1 MDRSDDAARFE
12 ATVQVKL
19 ARLEDDVKELR
30 AAKADANDLQRAFDD
45 IGAVKRLL
53 MGLLTSII
61 IASVT
66 ALFALNQAATTG
78 P

>member
-66 ALFALNQAATTG
+66 ALFALNQIG
-78 P
+78 HP

>member
-12 ATVQVKL
+12 AAVQVKL

-30 AAKADANDLQRAFDD
+30 AGKADANDLQRAFDD

-61 IASVT
+61 VASVT
-66 ALFALNQAATTG
+66 ALFALNQIG
-78 P
+78 HP